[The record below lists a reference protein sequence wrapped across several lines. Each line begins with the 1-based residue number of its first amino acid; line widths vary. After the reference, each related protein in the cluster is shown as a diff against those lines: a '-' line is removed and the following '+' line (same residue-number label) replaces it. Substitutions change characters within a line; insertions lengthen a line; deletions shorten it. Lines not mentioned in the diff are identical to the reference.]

1 MSQLHSTCVQQLDQL
16 KKQINSLKAEN
27 ASLNQI
33 LDGRNEEITQLVS
46 INSQE
51 EVFNRNDP
59 NTFVSIVSFE
69 INLKINFQLNSLIR
83 SYFQ

>member
-1 MSQLHSTCVQQLDQL
+1 MIEKKIDSIRQEENVFQNNRRSQENIQL
-16 KKQINSLKAEN
+16 N
-27 ASLNQI
+27 
-33 LDGRNEEITQLVS
+33 S

-59 NTFVSIVSFE
+59 NPFVSIGSFE
-69 INLKINFQLNSLIR
+69 SNLKINFQLNSLIR